1 VDRLTRTTFSTSR
14 LAEFASEKGL
24 TTQTGH
30 SPKDWPQV
38 IVKELTDN
46 GIDATEAIG
55 VPPIITITVADNAIT
70 VTDNGGGIS
79 PKDVTR
85 ILDYTQRVSSNE
97 AYVGP
102 TRGRQG
108 NALQTVLAI
117 PFVMDDSPDKR
128 GETTIESRGILHTV
142 VFEIDAIRQEPK
154 VSTTQKRGGFVHSG
168 TRITVRLPVSAIAQN
183 STQPSPKLYKS
194 PRITRR

>member
-1 VDRLTRTTFSTSR
+1 VDQLIRATFSTSR

-30 SPKDWPQV
+30 GPDQWPQV

-55 VPPIITITVADNAIT
+55 VPPIINITVADNAIT

-79 PKDVTR
+79 PKDLAR

-117 PFVMDDSPDKR
+117 PFVMDDDSRDKR
-128 GETTIESRGILHTV
+128 GETTIESRGILQPWSSKLMRSV
-142 VFEIDAIRQEPK
+142 RSRRFRRRNSGVDLYIPVLGSRC
-154 VSTTQKRGGFVHSG
+154 GF
-168 TRITVRLPVSAIAQN
+168 RFLLAQN
-183 STQPSPKLYKS
+183 STRPSPKLHKS